1 MNRTNAERSLSAS
14 GSKAGTSSSSSSTI
28 ALGDSTFNSLA
39 LDVSLAGLSINNNG
53 TTATPSPGQR
63 SNRNKNIWEM
73 PDDEETRCDDD
84 DDELWEDIGVIEY
97 LDKKLGTPDESTE
110 EERVEA
116 LKEVLQDTDIH
127 EGDGD
132 LSDFLFHVARTKH
145 GKIYIRVIRTWLL
158 NRGI

>member
-1 MNRTNAERSLSAS
+1 MSRTNAERSLSAS
-14 GSKAGTSSSSSSTI
+14 GSKAGASSSSSSSTI
-28 ALGDSTFNSLA
+28 ALGDSIFNSLA
-39 LDVSLAGLSINNNG
+39 LDVSLVGLSINNNG
-53 TTATPSPGQR
+53 TSATSPGQK
-63 SNRNKNIWEM
+63 SSRNKNIWEM

-145 GKIYIRVIRTWLL
+145 GKIYIRVIRTLLL